1 MPYLIGLLVIIFLL
15 FYLRSRRKKRKR
27 EKLEIKQMQSRAVS
41 VNTYEVERDL
51 LGLGSQGTPI
61 GDGSDWFA
69 GLDLDEED
77 W

>member
-1 MPYLIGLLVIIFLL
+1 MCIRDR

-51 LGLGSQGTPI
+51 LGLGTSRPPI

-69 GLDLDEED
+69 GLELDEED